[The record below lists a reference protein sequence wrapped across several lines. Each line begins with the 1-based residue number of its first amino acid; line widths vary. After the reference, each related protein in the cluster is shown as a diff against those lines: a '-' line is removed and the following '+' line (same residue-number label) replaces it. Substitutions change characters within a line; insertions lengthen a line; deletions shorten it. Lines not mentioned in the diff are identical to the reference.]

1 MGLYLDKIAR
11 LSGKYYEWN
20 EKMEE
25 ITGTTGNAYGVI
37 AQEVQKEFP
46 EMVQIQEN
54 GYLAVDYIQ
63 LIPVMIEA
71 IKELKE
77 EVDVTK
83 SLIQTMDKSYEQ
95 KN

>member
-1 MGLYLDKIAR
+1 MLPYIEKIIR
-11 LSGKYYEWN
+11 LNGKYYTWN

-25 ITGTTGNAYGVI
+25 ITGITGNSYGVI

-46 EMVQIQEN
+46 EMVQMQEN
-54 GYLAVDYIQ
+54 GYLTVDYNQ

-71 IKELKE
+71 IKELKME
-77 EVDVTK
+77 IDSIKTV
-83 SLIQTMDKSYEQ
+83 L

>member
-1 MGLYLDKIAR
+1 MKVFLDKIIR
-11 LSGKYYEWN
+11 LNGMYYEWN
-20 EKMEE
+20 EKMNE
-25 ITGTTGNAYGVI
+25 ISGVTGNSYGVI

-46 EMVQIQEN
+46 EMVEMQEN
-54 GYLAVDYIQ
+54 GYLAVDYKQ

-77 EVDVTK
+77 EIDLLKV
-83 SLIQTMDKSYEQ
+83 SL